1 MSTETRNAGARH
13 RSDDSGKHF
22 GNDVSG
28 FNVKVVYDYV
38 HRKAPQKALELFQDI
53 PPKYQTIQHP
63 EIVLTDENNWVS
75 SDLVVQLLENAK
87 KILDDP
93 EAPYH
98 IGFETITER
107 DFGYI
112 LKFFIYTFGSP
123 MGLLRRINHVNSQ
136 LNHTK
141 VVETIYGSPSRAV
154 VRLHWKENRPL
165 SADLC
170 RYNRG
175 IYAAIPTIWNRPPA
189 TIAEPFCQFEG
200 DPYCQ
205 FNMTFYTSKN
215 PMKRFFGMFGTTK
228 SQLLSALEE
237 IENGKLILKKKY
249 DEVATLNLELQ
260 DKLSKLKAINTA
272 SNLLVSRENT
282 DEILATTT
290 SFIVNIM
297 QFERVIIM
305 MVDEERTKLVFRYA
319 FGANEGDVA
328 KYLTDYEITL
338 ARDDN
343 ILARVAKLGR
353 PVVVNDANAEGLR
366 AKNRILANFDVSSFV
381 ICPLMASEGMI
392 GILGADRYK
401 SRRNIARRDIDDL
414 TIFANTIAETLNKAR
429 LKEQIE
435 SSYLDTVRALVRA
448 IEEKDSYTRGH
459 SERVS
464 ELSVLIG
471 KELGLAGKRL
481 EFVRLACLLHD
492 VGKIG
497 ISEAIVRSP
506 KSLSRQE
513 YEIIKQHPRKGADI
527 ARPVSFLR
535 DYLHIIQNHH
545 EWYDGTGYPDALVG
559 NETPI
564 GAQIACVADAYDA
577 ITSTRRYRAGSPP
590 EEAVRRIE
598 AGRGTQFAPLVV
610 DAFRRTYE
618 RGDFDDIFDRVPS
631 PNPPE

>member
-1 MSTETRNAGARH
+1 MSTEARSGGARH
-13 RSDDSGKHF
+13 RSGDSAIHF

-38 HRKAPQKALELFQDI
+38 VRKAPKKGLELFRDL
-53 PPKYQTIQHP
+53 PPKYQTIAHP

-75 SDLVVQLLENAK
+75 SDLIVQLFKNAK
-87 KILDDP
+87 KILNDP

-98 IGFETITER
+98 IGFETISKR
-107 DFGYI
+107 NFGYI
-112 LKFFIYTFGSP
+112 LKFFMFTFGSP
-123 MGLLRRINHVNSQ
+123 MGILRRINHVNSQ

-154 VRLHWKENRPL
+154 VRLHWKENRIL
-165 SADLC
+165 SADIC

-175 IYAAIPTIWNRPPA
+175 IYAAIPTIWNRPPS
-189 TIAEPFCQFEG
+189 TIAEPFCQFDG

-205 FNMTFYTSKN
+205 FNMTFHTSKN
-215 PMKRFFGMFGTTK
+215 PVKRFFGMFGTTK

-290 SFIVNIM
+290 SFIVDIM
-297 QFERVIIM
+297 QFERAIIM
-305 MVDEERTKLVFRYA
+305 MVDETRTKLVFKYA
-319 FGANEGDVA
+319 FGANEDDVA

-338 ARDDN
+338 SRDDN
-343 ILARVAKLGR
+343 ILARVAKMGR
-353 PVVVNDANAEGLR
+353 PVVVKDAEADGL
-366 AKNRILANFDVSSFV
+366 KSTNRILANFDVSSFV
-381 ICPLMASEGMI
+381 MCPLMASDGMI

-401 SRRNIARRDIDDL
+401 SRRDIARRDIDDL
-414 TIFANTIAETLNKAR
+414 AIFANTIAETLNKAR

-448 IEEKDSYTRGH
+448 IEEKDSYTKGH

-464 ELSVLIG
+464 EISVLIG
-471 KELGLAGKRL
+471 KEFGLTGKRL
-481 EFVRLACLLHD
+481 EFMRLGCLLHD

-497 ISEAIVRSP
+497 ISEAIVKSP
-506 KSLSRQE
+506 KSLTKSE
-513 YEIIKQHPRKGADI
+513 YEIIKQHPMKGADI
-527 ARPVSFLR
+527 VRPVSFLK

-545 EWYDGTGYPDALVG
+545 EWYDGSGYPDALVG
-559 NETPI
+559 DETPLE
-564 GAQIACVADAYDA
+564 AQIACVADACDA
-577 ITSTRRYRAGSPP
+577 ITSTRRYRKGSPAA
-590 EEAVRRIE
+590 EAARRIG
-598 AGRGTQFAPLVV
+598 AGKGTQFAPLVV

-618 RGDFDDIFDRVPS
+618 RGDFDDIFDRIP
-631 PNPPE
+631 